1 MFQIALFEPEIPP
14 NTGNIMRQCAN
25 TGCSLALI
33 HPLGFQMDAKKLK
46 RAGMDY
52 RDLAV
57 VSEYQHY
64 AEFLA
69 TLNTD
74 PAPTIYA
81 LTTKAK
87 TVYAE
92 ACFQPNDV
100 LLFGPETR
108 GLPADILDS
117 LPEAQKLRVPMMP
130 HSRSINLA
138 NTVAIVAYEAFRQ
151 QNFHHLY

>member
-1 MFQIALFEPEIPP
+1 MFHIALFEPEIPP

-57 VSEYQHY
+57 VDEYQNY
-64 AEFLA
+64 AAFLA
-69 TLNTD
+69 TLKTN
-74 PAPTIYA
+74 PTPKIYA
-81 LTTKAK
+81 LTTKAH
-87 TVYAE
+87 TLYTD
-92 ACFQPNDV
+92 ACFQPDDV

-108 GLPADILDS
+108 GLPAEILDN
-117 LPEAQKLRVPMMP
+117 LPKEQKLRVPMMP

-151 QNFHHLY
+151 QGFSHLY